1 MKMSDE
7 IESMKYYMAAEKM
20 TSLLN
25 QLEQTFEF
33 FDEFKIKPDD
43 EVKKALIPMLL
54 KMKEWIK

>member
-1 MKMSDE
+1 MSDE